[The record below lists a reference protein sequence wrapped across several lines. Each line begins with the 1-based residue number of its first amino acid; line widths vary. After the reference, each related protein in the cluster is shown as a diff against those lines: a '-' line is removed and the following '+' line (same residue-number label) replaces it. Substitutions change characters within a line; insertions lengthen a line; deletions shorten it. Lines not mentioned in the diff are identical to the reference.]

1 MCAHFR
7 TTFTVSAIVVTR
19 YQSIDDD
26 RSQQSQMSQQEQI
39 LPMSLFI
46 DLERSGPIPLY
57 FQIATRVE
65 KAIKDGTLPAGARLE
80 NEIAFGERL
89 GLSRPTVRRA
99 IQDLVDKGLLVRRR
113 GIGTQVVHGQVTRG
127 VELTSLHDDLAR
139 SGFKPSTKILKYE
152 HIIADK
158 NLAERLGVE
167 LGSKVLHLKRL
178 RSSDGVPMSI
188 LENYLPA
195 DLADIAETDLAEHGL
210 YQLLRGRG
218 VNIRVAKQRIGARKA
233 SREESELLSI
243 DKASAL
249 LAMDRT
255 AYDNSGRAVEYGHHC
270 YRPDLYSFDFTMVEK

>member
-1 MCAHFR
+1 
-7 TTFTVSAIVVTR
+7 
-19 YQSIDDD
+19 
-26 RSQQSQMSQQEQI
+26 MSQQEQI

-57 FQIATRVE
+57 FQIATRLE

-99 IQDLVDKGLLVRRR
+99 IQDLADKGLLVRRR

-127 VELTSLHDDLAR
+127 VELTSLHEDLVR
-139 SGFKPSTKILKYE
+139 SGFKPSTQILKYE
-152 HIIADK
+152 VTKADK
-158 NLAERLGVE
+158 NIAEKLDIEV
-167 LGSKVLHLKRL
+167 GSKILYLKRL
-178 RSSDGVPMSI
+178 RLADNVPMSV

-195 DLADIAETDLAEHGL
+195 DLADIAESDLAEHGL
-210 YQLLRGRG
+210 YQMLRARG

-233 SREESELLSI
+233 SREESDLLSI
-243 DKASAL
+243 EKSSAL